1 MAKTYEELTFPD
13 DFMFSKILEMKP
25 ELCKEL
31 LELVLDR
38 KLGGIVS
45 VNREKPIE
53 ITANG
58 RGVRFDIYAEA
69 DGNGKGKGDIYDV
82 EMQNAKVGSLPK
94 RSRYAQGMID
104 LNLIERGA
112 EYKELNRSYVIFICN
127 FNLFPDRKHRRH
139 KYTFANLCRE
149 DPSIELGD
157 EAEKV
162 FLCTEGTED
171 DISEDMK
178 AFLRYIAEG
187 KPGNAFTNE
196 LEEAVTEAKVHKR
209 WRHEYMTL
217 LEHYQLEREEG
228 RKEGHEE
235 GLREGRKL
243 ERERA
248 DAEHMR
254 AEEAQKRAEAAEKRI
269 RELEQLLAAQSG
281 KKA

>member
-31 LELVLDR
+31 
-38 KLGGIVS
+38 
-45 VNREKPIE
+45 
-53 ITANG
+53 
-58 RGVRFDIYAEA
+58 
-69 DGNGKGKGDIYDV
+69 
-82 EMQNAKVGSLPK
+82 
-94 RSRYAQGMID
+94 
-104 LNLIERGA
+104 
-112 EYKELNRSYVIFICN
+112 
-127 FNLFPDRKHRRH
+127 
-139 KYTFANLCRE
+139 
-149 DPSIELGD
+149 
-157 EAEKV
+157 
-162 FLCTEGTED
+162 
-171 DISEDMK
+171 
-178 AFLRYIAEG
+178 

-228 RKEGHEE
+228 RKEGREEGLKEGREE

-254 AEEAQKRAEAAEKRI
+254 AEEAQKQAEEAHMRAEAAEKRI

-281 KKA
+281 DKV